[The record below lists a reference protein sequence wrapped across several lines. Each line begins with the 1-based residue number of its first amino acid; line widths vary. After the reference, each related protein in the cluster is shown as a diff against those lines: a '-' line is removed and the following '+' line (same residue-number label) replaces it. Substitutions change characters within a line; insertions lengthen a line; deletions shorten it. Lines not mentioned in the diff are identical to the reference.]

1 MTGVLLYNIGR
12 EKLPKIRF
20 ILFKLG
26 LSAREVSPAEFDR
39 PIGALAGLEGFE
51 PAETAAGDPFAGE
64 MLVMCG
70 LSSPQFSAFLNALR
84 QNRCTVALK
93 AVLTETNAWWSAAR
107 LYRELAAEH
116 EALQRVKPKDAE
128 KKSAHRKK

>member
-26 LSAREVSPAEFDR
+26 LTAREVSPAEFDR

-51 PAETAAGDPFAGE
+51 AAETDAGEPFAGE

-70 LSSPQFSAFLNALR
+70 LSSPQFSVFLNALR

-116 EALQRVKPKDAE
+116 AALQKAKPQDAA
-128 KKSAHRKK
+128 KKSAHHSK